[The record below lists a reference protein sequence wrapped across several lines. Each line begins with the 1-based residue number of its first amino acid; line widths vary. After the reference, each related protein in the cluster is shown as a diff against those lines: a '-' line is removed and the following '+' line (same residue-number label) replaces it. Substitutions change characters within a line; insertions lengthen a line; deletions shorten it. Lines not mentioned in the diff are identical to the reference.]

1 MLKNDCEELLFSERY
16 PGSILITDSSDY
28 QAERGL
34 TGDVNITIIYYHS
47 CNESMLSNKL
57 LTDIALR
64 Y

>member
-34 TGDVNITIIYYHS
+34 TGDVNITIIYYHR
-47 CNESMLSNKL
+47 CNESMLSN
-57 LTDIALR
+57 
-64 Y
+64 